1 MKQTKEDLIKENA
14 TLKERLNQSEFN
26 IKDIKKDFCIILGF
40 NKPIPL
46 SNDFYP
52 RVGQKGET
60 EWAEIFAE
68 IGRLK
73 AVQDI
78 RNLEE
83 MMRATENHVT
93 NLEKSLMELS
103 PLSPDAL

>member
-40 NKPIPL
+40 NKPIHI
-46 SNDFYP
+46 SNDFYE

-73 AVQDI
+73 ANQDI
-78 RNLEE
+78 LDIKTTLAQNENHIANLE
-83 MMRATENHVT
+83 R
-93 NLEKSLMELS
+93 SFMELS
-103 PLSPDAL
+103 EIKKV